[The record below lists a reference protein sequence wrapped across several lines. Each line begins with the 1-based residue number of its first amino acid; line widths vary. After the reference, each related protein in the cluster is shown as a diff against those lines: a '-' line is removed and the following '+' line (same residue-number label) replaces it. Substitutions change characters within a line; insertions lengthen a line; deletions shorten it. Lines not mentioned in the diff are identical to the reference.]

1 MKYFIPYLLDG
12 KKKAEEGGQ
21 AAAAIV
27 IVNFRMKHA
36 SVRIKTTPVF
46 N

>member
-12 KKKAEEGGQ
+12 KKAEEGGQ

>member
-21 AAAAIV
+21 AAAIV